1 MLESL
6 FAVVFP
12 LAMFA
17 MMITLSMVISPFTF
31 PVMFAII
38 FPASRFLGPYPPYF
52 MAHFLGFLVFSLLL
66 EGLDLAAFLVDP
78 FA

>member
-31 PVMFAII
+31 PLMFAFT

-52 MAHFLGFLVFSLLL
+52 MAQFLGFLMFSLLL